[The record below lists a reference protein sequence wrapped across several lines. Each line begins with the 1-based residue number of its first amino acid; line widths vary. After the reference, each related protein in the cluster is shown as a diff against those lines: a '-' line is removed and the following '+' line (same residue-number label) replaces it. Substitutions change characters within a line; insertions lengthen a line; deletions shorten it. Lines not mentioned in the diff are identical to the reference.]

1 MNEISGDF
9 TEQQT
14 VQNSSKQESVE
25 ENQLFVGIIEMSKQ
39 DQDKEGQIII

>member
-14 VQNSSKQESVE
+14 VQNSSKLESVE
-25 ENQLFVGIIEMSKQ
+25 ENQLFVGKIEMSKQ